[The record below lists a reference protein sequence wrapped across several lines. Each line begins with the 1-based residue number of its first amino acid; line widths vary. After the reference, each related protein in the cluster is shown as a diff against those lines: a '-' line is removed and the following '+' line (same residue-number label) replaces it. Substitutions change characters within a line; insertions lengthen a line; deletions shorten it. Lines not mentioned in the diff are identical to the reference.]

1 MALPPPQLPNIQ
13 AMVAAFDT
21 LSQETALLP
30 NANAFNIG
38 AQLAAI
44 QASLA
49 NLTTTVTNNQTSLN
63 NLTTTVQNLSTTVNN
78 NHTHVTGRL
87 DAIDDRLDAIDDRLN
102 AIEGDLRLHP
112 MRLMNA
118 VAAHDK
124 PLRGPD
130 FAVLSNPNPS
140 TRDKLLA
147 FTVNECNASAV
158 NLGLS
163 AFHPTATVD
172 ERRRQIARFLGV
184 AY

>member
-44 QASLA
+44 QTSLA
-49 NLTTTVTNNQTSLN
+49 
-63 NLTTTVQNLSTTVNN
+63 NLTTTVQNLSATVQNLTTTVNN

-87 DAIDDRLDAIDDRLN
+87 DAIDGRFDAIDDRLD
-102 AIEGDLRLHP
+102 AIEGDLRLQP
-112 MRLMNA
+112 MRLMNS

-130 FAVLSNPNPS
+130 FAVLSHPNPS
-140 TRDKLLA
+140 TRDRLLA
-147 FTVNECNASAV
+147 FTANECNASAA
-158 NLGLS
+158 NLRLP
-163 AFHPTATVD
+163 ALPQAATVD

-184 AY
+184 PY

>member
-102 AIEGDLRLHP
+102 AIEGDLRLH
-112 MRLMNA
+112 LC
-118 VAAHDK
+118 
-124 PLRGPD
+124 
-130 FAVLSNPNPS
+130 
-140 TRDKLLA
+140 A

-163 AFHPTATVD
+163 AFHPTTVD